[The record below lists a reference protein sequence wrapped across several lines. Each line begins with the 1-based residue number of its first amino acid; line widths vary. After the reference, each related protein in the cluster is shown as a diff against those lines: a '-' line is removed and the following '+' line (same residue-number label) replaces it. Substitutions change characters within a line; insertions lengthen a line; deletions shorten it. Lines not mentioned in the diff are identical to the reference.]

1 MIKYKNILDIIFYN
15 CLIIYTQ
22 IKLLYIY
29 LFQKIEMIDTNYG
42 LCKIHKIKYSNW
54 KFHNNGYLYTI
65 PTYTSNI
72 YCLEYLSNKNIEIS
86 EFKIEGNQII
96 FDYQYIFITNYFNK
110 TIIDVPFYI
119 ILDYYLTVQKMKI
132 SLDDIK
138 NVIFEIDCINEYK
151 ISYDDNKYL
160 TIKEI
165 IDKFV

>member
-1 MIKYKNILDIIFYN
+1 MVYVKFIRIKYR
-15 CLIIYTQ
+15 
-22 IKLLYIY
+22 
-29 LFQKIEMIDTNYG
+29 
-42 LCKIHKIKYSNW
+42 NW
-54 KFHNNGYLYTI
+54 KFHNNGYLYTS

-86 EFKIEGNQII
+86 DFKIEGNQIL